1 MSRKQRA
8 PSVPITSV
16 ERAQFSFL
24 FDRLGE
30 NDRLNLEE
38 ILDRLKAAGRVS
50 LENLD
55 RLKPSGPVSP
65 DNLSLLLMIQLA
77 HDGHDSVRAREAWAA
92 RVEDLASFDE
102 ARKRLQMK
110 GAIALDAP
118 ALGVRPPA
126 FRELLNALSRALHEV
141 SQTARFMVEHLSA
154 RAPKQR
160 GSPRRERV
168 GLPPGINRDDGREL
182 LRLVKVAAKNAPL
195 GGPTIT
201 YGMPPP
207 CPECG
212 NPAPRLFR
220 RK

>member
-1 MSRKQRA
+1 MSGKRA
-8 PSVPITSV
+8 LSVSITPG

-24 FDRLGE
+24 FDRLGT

-38 ILDRLKAAGRVS
+38 ILDRLKGAGGVD
-50 LENLD
+50 LDNLD

-65 DNLSLLLMIQLA
+65 DNLSASLLLQFVL
-77 HDGHDSVRAREAWAA
+77 DGHHRVRTRQAWEAWA
-92 RVEDLASFDE
+92 EELASFDK
-102 ARKRLQMK
+102 AIQLLQAK
-110 GAIALDAP
+110 GVTHLDAP

-126 FRELLNALSRALHEV
+126 FRELLDALSRALHEV
-141 SQTARFMVEHLSA
+141 SQTACRMVEVLSA
-154 RAPKQR
+154 RAPKRR
-160 GSPRRERV
+160 GAPKRAKAD
-168 GLPPGINRDDGREL
+168 LPLGISEEDTREL

-195 GGPTIT
+195 GGPTVT

-220 RK
+220 RE